1 MSNFAKLNTNNLKMK
16 QIKTLMVAALTLVMG
31 VMMTSCL
38 NSDGGESLWDG
49 YFLAKV
55 VYAGGLYGG
64 ATLQDAGGNTYQAS
78 ATSVAKLEANG
89 FSFTDV
95 EMAFIY
101 YKFSVDENGDKITP
115 PDYNATEP
123 QTFQIEL
130 VGIQEAPTEY
140 AERVESAEELE
151 TNKYETAPVSMLDF
165 VGSSSNTVKFDFYGN
180 EPMLYMYLQWL
191 LTNGEDEFK
200 KHHIRLVYAFDEIT
214 ADSNE
219 LRFYLCHDKGDDD
232 GKTAYIRSWYC
243 FYIQN
248 ALADF
253 ERVTGAKPTTI
264 KLSLYEDTSSTGT
277 MPTNRTDYTIDNN
290 ND

>member
-1 MSNFAKLNTNNLKMK
+1 MK

-38 NSDGGESLWDG
+38 NSDGGESLYDG

-55 VYAGGLYGG
+55 VSAGGLYGG

-95 EMAFIY
+95 KMAFIY
-101 YKFSVDENGDKITP
+101 YKFSVDENGNQITP

-123 QTFQIEL
+123 QTFQVEL

-151 TNKYETAPVSMLDF
+151 TNKYETAPIAISDMI
-165 VGSSSNTVKFDFYGN
+165 GSSSNTVKFDFYGN

-232 GKTAYIRSWYC
+232 GQTAYIQSWYC
-243 FYIQN
+243 FRVEN

-253 ERVTGAKPTTI
+253 ERVTGAKPAKI
-264 KLSLYEDTSSTGT
+264 KLSLYDATDGLTGNVSGT
-277 MPTNRTDYTIDNN
+277 MPDERTDYTIDNN

>member
-1 MSNFAKLNTNNLKMK
+1 MK

-38 NSDGGESLWDG
+38 NSDGGESLYDG
-49 YFLAKV
+49 YILAKV

-64 ATLQDAGGNTYQAS
+64 ATLQDAVGNTYQAS
-78 ATSVAKLEANG
+78 AASVAKLEANG

-95 EMAFIY
+95 DMAFVF

-123 QTFQIEL
+123 QTFQVEL
-130 VGIQEAPTEY
+130 VRIQKAPTEY

-151 TNKYETAPVSMLDF
+151 TNKYETAPIAISDF
-165 VGSSSNTVKFDFYGN
+165 VGSSSSNTVKFDFYGN
-180 EPMLYMYLQWL
+180 EPMLYMYLQWLLTNVQWL

-232 GKTAYIRSWYC
+232 GKTAYIQSWYC
-243 FYIQN
+243 FNIQK
-248 ALADF
+248 ALEAF
-253 ERVTGAKPTTI
+253 ESETGAKPTTI
-264 KLSLYEDTSSTGT
+264 KLSLYEDPSSTGT